1 MKLHEFAT
9 LLEEV
14 GLQVQYHSFKK
25 GNAPNPPYIVYTAIK
40 PEMIAGDNRRY
51 YQIDTVLVELVTD
64 SKDLHLE
71 IILES
76 LLDNSELFFEIENET
91 QIETEELFVKS
102 YLVYLY

>member
-76 LLDNSELFFEIENET
+76 LLDNSELFF
-91 QIETEELFVKS
+91 
-102 YLVYLY
+102 